1 MAKTYQEYLTEC
13 GATAEE
19 IVVLATPKAI
29 AAYNKIQ
36 ADTEKLRTDALAAA
50 EQEFNTKNQEWWQ
63 NEYQP
68 GIESRDAKLLKLEGE
83 NAQIKATLAEAKR
96 LGLTQVAIDA
106 GHEPDAAAIA
116 AAAAAKNNP
125 PGFNPKEYVSAT
137 DFQSAFDRTGEA
149 IATAQTLFAEHHAL
163 FGSFPTD
170 MEDMRKAAVASRG
183 QKNIRQV
190 WEEKYKVADKRKE
203 LAAADQKKHDD
214 KIAAETEAR
223 IRAEYSANPSLGIPR
238 PSRNSFTTRPVDD
251 KAKEKLWDSNGVP
264 KSRDL
269 QRERVQ
275 KYAGKVQ

>member
-1 MAKTYQEYLTEC
+1 MAKTYQEYLTEN
-13 GATAEE
+13 GATPEE
-19 IVVLATPKAI
+19 IAVLATPKAI

-36 ADTEKLRTDALAAA
+36 ADAEKARTDALAEA
-50 EQEFNTKNQEWWQ
+50 EATFNQKNQEWWQ

-68 GIESRDAKLLKLEGE
+68 GLEARDAELLKVKGE
-83 NAQIKATLAEAKR
+83 NAKIKATLEEAKR

-106 GHEPDAAAIA
+106 GHEPA
-116 AAAAAKNNP
+116 NP
-125 PGFNPKEYVSAT
+125 NPANPNPATPSGFDPKRFVSSE

-149 IATAQTLFAEHHAL
+149 IAMAQTLFAEHHAL

-170 MEDMRKAAVASRG
+170 MEDMRKQAVASRG

-190 WEEKYKVADKRKE
+190 WEEKYKVADKRAE
-203 LAAADQKKHDD
+203 IEAQKQKAHDD

-238 PSRNSFTTRPVDD
+238 VSKNSFTQRPVDD

-264 KSRDL
+264 KTRDL

-275 KYAGKVQ
+275 KYASKVM